1 MERTLY
7 LITGADGHLGS
18 AVLRELINR
27 GQEVRA
33 LVLPGGRKEFP
44 TQVHYY
50 EGDVRRPE
58 TLNEFFT
65 VERDVRTICIHT
77 AGVVDITGRLSR
89 KLYETNVG
97 GTRNIIRMCQK
108 HHVSCL
114 VYTSSVHAIP
124 ENGRYDVIREITDFS
139 IYRQVKGG
147 YAKTKAMASLCV
159 LRAAEKGLDAI
170 VLHPSGIIGPYDR
183 EGNHLVQLIRD
194 YLQGR
199 LPACVD
205 GTYDFVDVR
214 DVAFGCVQA
223 AEKGRSGECYIL
235 SNQRYSISEL
245 LDYIREYAGG
255 PELSVLP
262 LVVAR
267 LAAPFFGIYSKCRRQ
282 RPLFTSYSLHTL
294 KSNSHFSHAK
304 AAAELGYHP
313 RDIRETVRDT
323 VDWIQNKEG

>member
-1 MERTLY
+1 MKQSLY
-7 LITGADGHLGS
+7 LVTGADGHLGS
-18 AVLRELINR
+18 AVLRELMDR
-27 GQEVRA
+27 GEEVRA
-33 LVLPGGRKEFP
+33 LILPGGRKEFP
-44 TQVHYY
+44 ADISYY
-50 EGDVRRPE
+50 EGDVRIPE
-58 TLNEFFT
+58 TLEAFFT
-65 VERDVRTICIHT
+65 VRENVRTICIHT

-97 GTRNIIRMCQK
+97 GTRNIIRMCRK
-108 HHVSCL
+108 HHVNRL
-114 VYTSSVHAIP
+114 IYTSSVHAIP

-139 IYRQVKGG
+139 IYRHIKGG

-159 LRAAEKGLDAI
+159 LKAAQNGLDAI

-223 AEKGRSGECYIL
+223 AVKGRAGECYIL
-235 SNQRYSISEL
+235 SNQRYSLSQL
-245 LDYIREYAGG
+245 LGYIREYAGG
-255 PELSVLP
+255 PELPVLP
-262 LVVAR
+262 VFIAR
-267 LAAPFFGIYSKCRRQ
+267 LAAPFFGVYARCRKR
-282 RPLFTSYSLHTL
+282 RPLFTSYSLHTII
-294 KSNSHFSHAK
+294 SNSHFSHAK
-304 AAAELGYHP
+304 ASPELGYHP

-323 VDWIQNKEG
+323 VDWIKNEE